1 MQRRLLDYAVISLK
15 GIAMGA
21 ADAVPGVSGGTIAFI
36 SGIYEELIKTI
47 SGVNLSLFKTLKKEG
62 FSAFWTQLNGNFI
75 VALLSGIIISY
86 VSFMRLAKY
95 LIENH
100 PILIWSFFFG
110 LIVASIFFV
119 GKQIN
124 KWNAGVVVSIILGA
138 LAAYYITTLPTM
150 ADNNSSLFLFFAGAL
165 AICAMI
171 LPGISGSFIL
181 VILGAYKTLSDA
193 LHDFDVKKIEDFSD
207 KFKNNLDVKKIAVFT
222 FGAIVGL
229 LSFSHIL
236 KWLFKH
242 YHNITLALLTGFIFG
257 SLNKIWPWKL
267 TDEVIEKSSGK
278 ILAFSDISE
287 LGTLSVYQQ
296 QMNDFESYKMV
307 SEKSIMAFQYS
318 EINDYIDPQVLPAII
333 LMVVGFLTIF
343 ILEKIGSKKQ

>member
-1 MQRRLLDYAVISLK
+1 MQRGFSDYFIISLK

-36 SGIYEELIKTI
+36 SGIYEELINTI
-47 SGVNLSLFKTLKKEG
+47 SSINLGLLKTLKKDG
-62 FSAFWTQLNGNFI
+62 VLPFWKQCNGNFI
-75 VALLSGIIISY
+75 LALLSGILISY

-119 GKQIN
+119 GRQI
-124 KWNAGVVVSIILGA
+124 KSWNLAVLMSLILGT
-138 LAAYYITTLPTM
+138 LGAYYITTIPNM
-150 ADNNSSLFLFFAGAL
+150 VGNEHPLFLFFAGAI

-193 LHDFDVKKIEDFSD
+193 LHDFDLKKVALFA
-207 KFKNNLDVKKIAVFT
+207 L
-222 FGAIVGL
+222 GAIVGIV
-229 LSFSHIL
+229 SFSHVL

-257 SLNKIWPWKL
+257 SLNRIWPWK
-267 TDEVIEKSSGK
+267 EVMTLREDSSGK
-278 ILAFSDISE
+278 LVPF
-287 LGTLSVYQQ
+287 L
-296 QMNDFESYKMV
+296 
-307 SEKSIMAFQYS
+307 EKSISPSSFDG
-318 EINDYIDPQVLPAII
+318 NPQLALAIT

-343 ILEKIGSKKQ
+343 ILEKFGSKKV